1 MEQNTLS
8 VEGLNAFLSKVF
20 LWMFAGLLL
29 TAASAFI
36 VASNVELALSLNSM
50 YLFFIIAEIGL
61 VITLSRG
68 AMKFKYSTTVI
79 LFMVYSI
86 VNGLTLSIIFFAY
99 EASAISSAFFTASL
113 IFGVMALYGYVTKT
127 DLTQF
132 RSFLMAGLI
141 AVFAGMLL
149 NMFLG
154 SSGLGYLITI
164 VGVVIFTGLIA
175 YDMQRLKSYYALS
188 VSRGG
193 EIEGNLA
200 VTGALT
206 LYLDFINLFLMLLR
220 LFGGRD

>member
-1 MEQNTLS
+1 MEQQTLS
-8 VEGLNAFLSKVF
+8 AEGLNSFLSKVF
-20 LWMFAGLLL
+20 LWMFAGLLT
-29 TAASAFI
+29 TATSAYL
-36 VASNVELALSLNSM
+36 VASNVELAISLNRM
-50 YLFFIIAEIGL
+50 YLLFVFAELGL
-61 VITLSRG
+61 VIALTRG
-68 AMKFKYSTTVI
+68 AMKFKYSTTII
-79 LFMVYSI
+79 LFMVYSV
-86 VNGLTLSIIFFAY
+86 VNGLTLSIIFYAY
-99 EASAISSAFFTASL
+99 AASAIYSAFLTASL
-113 IFGVMALYGYVTKT
+113 IFAVMALYGYVTKT

-141 AVFAGMLL
+141 AVVAGMFL
-149 NMFLG
+149 NMFIG

-188 VSRGG
+188 VSKGG